1 MSTASKERSSWRSST
16 RNGCHVYRSNNPDHH
31 PAGRPIE
38 LATEITDPIVL
49 FTLAQTVILTLTM
62 IIFIYQFRAQNMAIK
77 DAAYQKTLDDFSDS
91 IALLIQKPELASLVD
106 ELGNFSR
113 GGDPAFKL
121 TPERAAAFGYM
132 LLSYSLFERVYLL
145 YAKKWI
151 DEDTWNQW
159 YTWMKTMAKHPIFQ
173 EVHRRSEGTY
183 DREFQKLVAEASK
196 PDA

>member
-1 MSTASKERSSWRSST
+1 
-16 RNGCHVYRSNNPDHH
+16 
-31 PAGRPIE
+31 
-38 LATEITDPIVL
+38 
-49 FTLAQTVILTLTM
+49 M
-62 IIFIYQFRAQNMAIK
+62 IIFIYQFRAQNLAIK

-91 IALLIQKPELASLVD
+91 IALLIQKPELAPLIE
-106 ELGNFSR
+106 ELGPLIPGR
-113 GGDPAFKL
+113 GPESIKL
-121 TPERAAAFGYM
+121 TPERAAVFGYM

-151 DEDTWNQW
+151 DEDTWSQW
-159 YTWMKTMAKHPIFQ
+159 YTYMKFMAKHPMFQ